1 MSRKAGDG
9 RGRLGGRTK
18 GVPNKATREI
28 KALAQ
33 KHGPEAL
40 KTLVEILK
48 KSEQDTARI
57 AAAKELLDRAY
68 GKSTQPISQDDE
80 NPLEVINRIR
90 IEYVG
95 ADG

>member
-1 MSRKAGDG
+1 MATVEGKKT
-9 RGRLGGRTK
+9 GGRKK

-33 KHGPEAL
+33 KHGPEAI
-40 KTLVEILK
+40 KTLINIMKTGKQEP
-48 KSEQDTARI
+48 ARI

-80 NPLEVINRIR
+80 NPLEVISRIR